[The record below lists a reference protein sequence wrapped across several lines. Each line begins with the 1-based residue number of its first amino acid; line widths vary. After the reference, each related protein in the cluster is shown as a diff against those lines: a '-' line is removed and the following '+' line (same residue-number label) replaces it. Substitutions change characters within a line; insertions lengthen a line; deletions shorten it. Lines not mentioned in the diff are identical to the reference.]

1 MFLQFFI
8 AEKLGYTHKEL
19 RQKISTQELFA
30 WNAYFRI
37 QAEREE
43 KEHEKAKRQAQNR
56 KIR

>member
-19 RQKISTQELFA
+19 RNQIAVEELFA

-43 KEHEKAKRQAQNR
+43 KAYEKAKRQAQTR
-56 KIR
+56 KVR

>member
-43 KEHEKAKRQAQNR
+43 KAHEKAKRQAQTR
-56 KIR
+56 KVR

>member
-19 RQKISTQELFA
+19 RSQISVEELFA
-30 WNAYFRI
+30 WNAYFTI

-43 KEHEKAKRQAQNR
+43 EAYEKAKRQAQTR
-56 KIR
+56 KVR

>member
-43 KEHEKAKRQAQNR
+43 EAYEKAKRQAQNR

>member
-19 RQKISTQELFA
+19 RNRMSTQELFA

-43 KEHEKAKRQAQNR
+43 KAHEKAKRQAQTR
-56 KIR
+56 KVR